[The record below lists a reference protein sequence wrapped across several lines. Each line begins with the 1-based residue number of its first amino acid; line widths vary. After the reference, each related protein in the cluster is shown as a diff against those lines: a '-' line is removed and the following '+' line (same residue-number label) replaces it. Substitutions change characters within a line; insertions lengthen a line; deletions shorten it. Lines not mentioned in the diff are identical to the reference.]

1 MFSAGLGLCTRT
13 KLFYFFRNSSFRPVT
28 HVIFDLD
35 GTILDSETLY
45 ELIYNKI
52 LKKYGKKFNQ
62 EVRTAITGTNEQET
76 SRKMVEMLELPITPA
91 QYWSEIEALCKV
103 HLTNPGIKP
112 GAERLISHL
121 SKEKVPLAIAT
132 SGSIKGFEIKSQG
145 RPDLF
150 AHFHHIVH
158 GSSDLEVVH
167 GKPAP
172 DIFLVTAKRF
182 PADPTKL
189 NKPRMSE
196 LSLAYRKVT
205 TKITAQN
212 PATHVIFDLDG
223 TLLDTEK
230 AYKETFKQMGREY
243 GVTYDDQLHK
253 EVTGMKTIERCRY
266 IVQKFGLHVSPEEWY
281 QSVKE
286 RRLQMF
292 SNSKLKPGAE
302 KLITHLHAS
311 KVPMAVAS
319 GTGKLSYEIKTK
331 PHSRLFKLLHHV
343 VHASSD
349 PEVPVGKPDPRIFLV
364 CAKRF
369 KKKPDP
375 KECLVFEDSLNGL
388 QAGKAAGM
396 QVVFIPENDYT
407 EDQAKSAV
415 IIIKSLQD
423 FKPEDFSLPPYP

>member
-292 SNSKLKPGAE
+292 SNSKLKPACS
-302 KLITHLHAS
+302 LVQPSVNL
-311 KVPMAVAS
+311 VVLVARRFLEVDPEE
-319 GTGKLSYEIKTK
+319 GIIL
-331 PHSRLFKLLHHV
+331 LLHQTR
-343 VHASSD
+343 
-349 PEVPVGKPDPRIFLV
+349 EVQLGEDEYPGFLQ
-364 CAKRF
+364 
-369 KKKPDP
+369 
-375 KECLVFEDSLNGL
+375 
-388 QAGKAAGM
+388 QAGTMSFHGGAIHYVLCSFRDSTRRALRDRCSSQSFAA
-396 QVVFIPENDYT
+396 FP
-407 EDQAKSAV
+407 
-415 IIIKSLQD
+415 
-423 FKPEDFSLPPYP
+423 